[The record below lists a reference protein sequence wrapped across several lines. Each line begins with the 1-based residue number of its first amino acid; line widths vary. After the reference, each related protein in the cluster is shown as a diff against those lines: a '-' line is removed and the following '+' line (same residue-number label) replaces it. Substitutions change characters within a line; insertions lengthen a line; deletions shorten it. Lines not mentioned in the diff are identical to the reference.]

1 VSPRGAIA
9 YHPPVNDR
17 RRAWIKRWVIGE
29 ISIRR
34 FLRSV
39 AFLYGSLCLM
49 ACLLPDHVLYQPHP
63 AVYVDSPAILKL
75 RTASGPRISARFD
88 PVAGARFAVIMSHG
102 NAEDLDDVRWWFVQR
117 WNALGVS
124 VLTYDY
130 EGFGTS
136 EGKPSERRLYEDI
149 DAAYEHLTGALGV
162 PPERVILYGRSLGG
176 GPTVDLASRRPVAG
190 VVLESTFMSAFRVV
204 TRVRLLPWDQF
215 DNLAKIPRV
224 ESPLLVLHGTED
236 RLIPLAHGRALFD
249 AAPGPK
255 RSLWVEGSGHADL
268 PFVAGD
274 RYEAAI
280 RELLALIP

>member
-1 VSPRGAIA
+1 MNARA
-9 YHPPVNDR
+9 
-17 RRAWIKRWVIGE
+17 RAWIKRWVVGE
-29 ISIRR
+29 ISFRR
-34 FLRSV
+34 FVRSA

-49 ACLLPDHVLYQPHP
+49 ACVLPDHLLYQPHP
-63 AVYVDSPAILKL
+63 PAYADSRAITKL

-88 PVAGARFAVIMSHG
+88 PVPGARLAVIMSHG
-102 NAEDLDDVRWWFVQR
+102 NAEDLDDVRWFVQR

-130 EGFGTS
+130 EGYGTS

-162 PPERVILYGRSLGG
+162 PPERVLLYGRSLGG
-176 GPTVDLASRRPVAG
+176 GPTVDLAARKPVAG

-215 DNLAKIPRV
+215 ESLAKMPRLRCPV
-224 ESPLLVLHGTED
+224 LVLHGTED
-236 RLIPLAHGRALFD
+236 RLIPIAHGRALFD

-255 RSLWVEGSGHADL
+255 RALWVEGAAHADL